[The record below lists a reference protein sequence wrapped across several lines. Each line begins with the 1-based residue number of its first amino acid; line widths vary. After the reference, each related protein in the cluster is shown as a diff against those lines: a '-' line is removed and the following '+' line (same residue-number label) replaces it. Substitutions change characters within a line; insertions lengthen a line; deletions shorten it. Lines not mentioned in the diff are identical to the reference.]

1 LAPAQRRGLALAVLG
16 FEGRAVTI
24 RRLLQN
30 SVLGPDEIARMSIAY
45 EQALKNLGLVDRTDP
60 VTELV
65 ARKIID
71 IARTGETDPAR
82 ISALAIE
89 ALGAHTEE

>member
-1 LAPAQRRGLALAVLG
+1 
-16 FEGRAVTI
+16 VTI
-24 RRLLQN
+24 HRLLQN

-65 ARKIID
+65 AKKIID
-71 IARTGETDPAR
+71 IARTGETDPVR
-82 ISALAIE
+82 ISTLAIE
-89 ALGAHTEE
+89 ALGAQAKK